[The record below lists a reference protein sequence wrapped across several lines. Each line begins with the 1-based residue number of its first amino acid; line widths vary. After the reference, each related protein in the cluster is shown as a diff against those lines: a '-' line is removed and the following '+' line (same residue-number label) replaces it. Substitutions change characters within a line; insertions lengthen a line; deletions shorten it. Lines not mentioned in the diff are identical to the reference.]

1 MNATEMHSIT
11 FCGVLGILTA
21 CTANGWAQPTAP
33 STAPVATQAALQ
45 MRASDRMFYWREEGR
60 ELHAMARHRE
70 RETELL
76 LKTKPGP
83 ATNEFVKQMRLFA
96 RQLEEAADYADT
108 QAEKAAREIP
118 PDVIQQLH
126 SALADSVKA
135 DIEALDAAPAVAG
148 TSQRKPTAQ

>member
-21 CTANGWAQPTAP
+21 CTVNGWAQPAAP
-33 STAPVATQAALQ
+33 STASAASQSASQ

-76 LKTKPGP
+76 LKKEPGP
-83 ATNEFVKQMRLFA
+83 ATDEFVKQMRLLA
-96 RQLEEAADYADT
+96 HQLEEAADYADG
-108 QAEKAAREIP
+108 QAKKAAREIP
-118 PDVIQQLH
+118 SEMIEQL
-126 SALADSVKA
+126 
-135 DIEALDAAPAVAG
+135 PA
-148 TSQRKPTAQ
+148 TAR